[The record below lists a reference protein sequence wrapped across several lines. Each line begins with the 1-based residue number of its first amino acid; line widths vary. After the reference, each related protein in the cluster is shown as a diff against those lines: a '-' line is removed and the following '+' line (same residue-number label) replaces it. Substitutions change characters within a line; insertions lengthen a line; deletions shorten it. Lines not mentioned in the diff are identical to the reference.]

1 MKNNLIEVS
10 NLEKY
15 FEISGGIFSRNKQ
28 VVKAVDGIS
37 FNIPYGS
44 SLGLVGQSGCG
55 KTTTARA
62 LSLLDPKT
70 GGDVSFYNDETK
82 SMQSIDELE
91 GDELKKFR
99 RNIQMIFQDPY
110 ESLNPRWNIK
120 DIILEPL
127 NIHNI
132 GNLSDRE
139 EAVYEILKTV
149 GLTPPEN
156 YMPRFP
162 HELSGG
168 QRQRVSIARTLI
180 MKPKFVVC
188 DEPTSMLDVSIRIS
202 IMDLMLNLAKDLEV
216 SYLYITHDLAVARYM
231 CDRIAVMF
239 NGKIVEIS
247 ETEELLSLELVQ
259 LFDSKFKYHLDRY
272 KYSSRYGVDPKDH
285 QQECRAILNNLEAK
299 INPSP
304 WIFGKAVSLLDI
316 SILPFIRQ
324 CKIANP
330 DWFFAQNF
338 VKVIDLLNYFE
349 NGDLFAQA
357 MQKYELWDPLK
368 NNGNIFP

>member
-1 MKNNLIEVS
+1 MNNNLIEVS

-139 EAVYEILKTV
+139 EAVFEILKTV

-231 CDRIAVMF
+231 CNRIAVMF
-239 NGKIVEIS
+239 NGKIVEIA
-247 ETEELLSLELVQ
+247 ETEELLKNPVHPYTKRLISSIPVPDPQ
-259 LFDSKFKYHLDRY
+259 Y
-272 KYSSRYGVDPKDH
+272 KR
-285 QQECRAILNNLEAK
+285 QEYE
-299 INPSP
+299 
-304 WIFGKAVSLLDI
+304 
-316 SILPFIRQ
+316 
-324 CKIANP
+324 
-330 DWFFAQNF
+330 
-338 VKVIDLLNYFE
+338 LNY
-349 NGDLFAQA
+349 N
-357 MQKYELWDPLK
+357 ELDEIIK
-368 NNGNIFP
+368 NNPEVDMVDIGGNHYIATHDVKDSLY

>member
-1 MKNNLIEVS
+1 MNKNLLEVKNLQ
-10 NLEKY
+10 KY
-15 FEISGGIFSRNKQ
+15 FEVSAGVFSRKKSI
-28 VVKAVDGIS
+28 VKAVDGIS
-37 FNIPYGS
+37 FDIPYGS

-70 GGDVSFYNDETK
+70 DGEIRFYNEDTL
-82 SMQSIDELE
+82 SMESIDDLE
-91 GDELKKFR
+91 GDELKDFR

-132 GNLSDRE
+132 GSLQDRE

-239 NGKIVEIS
+239 NGKIVEIA
-247 ETEELLSLELVQ
+247 ETEELLNNPIHPYTKRLISSIPIPDPTYNREKYVLDFDEL
-259 LFDSKFKYHLDRY
+259 DNIIS
-272 KYSSRYGVDPKDH
+272 
-285 QQECRAILNNLEAK
+285 NNT
-299 INPSP
+299 
-304 WIFGKAVSLLDI
+304 
-316 SILPFIRQ
+316 
-324 CKIANP
+324 
-330 DWFFAQNF
+330 
-338 VKVIDLLNYFE
+338 
-349 NGDLFAQA
+349 
-357 MQKYELWDPLK
+357 
-368 NNGNIFP
+368 NGNSMVEVSDNHFVATHDVKGLL

>member
-1 MKNNLIEVS
+1 MSKNVIEVK

-15 FEISGGIFSRNKQ
+15 FEISTGFFGRNKGI
-28 VVKAVDGIS
+28 VKAVDDIS
-37 FNIPYGS
+37 FNIPLGE

-55 KTTTARA
+55 KTTTARS
-62 LSLLDPKT
+62 LCLLDPKT
-70 GGDVSFYNDETK
+70 KGEVKFYNTDTK
-82 SMQSIDELE
+82 KMDSIDDLDEE
-91 GDELKKFR
+91 ELKKFR

-110 ESLNPRWNIK
+110 ESLNPRWTIK

-139 EAVYEILKTV
+139 EAVQEILTTV

-156 YMPRFP
+156 YMPRYP

-202 IMDLMLNLAKDLEV
+202 IMDLMLTLAKDLEV

-231 CDRIAVMF
+231 CNRIAVMF
-239 NGKIVEIS
+239 NGKIVEIA
-247 ETEELLSLELVQ
+247 ETEELLKNPVHPYTKRLI
-259 LFDSKFKYHLDRY
+259 
-272 KYSSRYGVDPKDH
+272 SSIPIPDPKYKR
-285 QQECRAILNNLEAK
+285 QE
-299 INPSP
+299 
-304 WIFGKAVSLLDI
+304 
-316 SILPFIRQ
+316 
-324 CKIANP
+324 
-330 DWFFAQNF
+330 
-338 VKVIDLLNYFE
+338 
-349 NGDLFAQA
+349 
-357 MQKYELWDPLK
+357 YELDFEELDK
-368 NNGNIFP
+368 IIKSIKTMRSVIGSNIVPNLLT